1 MGLID
6 PTYGIIHYFVMLGRR
21 TYPNPIAT
29 LPPLC
34 MRHRLLQYLTSLPHN
49 VYHYLQGCD
58 YLQRV
63 MLSGTKSGLEVDF
76 IFNDSIEEPSL
87 SMVLSNGLNV
97 FLICTNNDD
106 ELIEM
111 NISLSRVCNKNC
123 LFWIDEEKKEK
134 FIMPSV
140 VTTAEQFW
148 DFLFEYSQPLM
159 KDIEAP
165 LCVPL
170 CGGSVV
176 FPYFKPA
183 NITFF
188 TLK

>member
-1 MGLID
+1 
-6 PTYGIIHYFVMLGRR
+6 
-21 TYPNPIAT
+21 
-29 LPPLC
+29 
-34 MRHRLLQYLTSLPHN
+34 
-49 VYHYLQGCD
+49 
-58 YLQRV
+58 
-63 MLSGTKSGLEVDF
+63 
-76 IFNDSIEEPSL
+76 
-87 SMVLSNGLNV
+87 
-97 FLICTNNDD
+97 
-106 ELIEM
+106 
-111 NISLSRVCNKNC
+111 
-123 LFWIDEEKKEK
+123 
-134 FIMPSV
+134 MPSV

-188 TLK
+188 TLTSALGNWGIGSYLNNHNTSPIHILSINPFIILFIRN